1 MSAFGSKSGHD
12 KNALQRP
19 LLTQSGHRR
28 APFCPLPACQFDPLR
43 CVVMSLGG
51 RQMRRRD
58 FITLFGAAAAI
69 WPLGT
74 RAQQPTMPV
83 VAFFRSTPA
92 KPFTHIVA
100 AFRQG
105 LNETGFV
112 EGQNVTIEQRWGDN
126 QLDQLPALAA
136 DLVRRQPAV
145 VVGNAP
151 AVEAVRSAA
160 ATIPIVFVIGGDPVA
175 EGLVT
180 SLSRPGG
187 NLTGVTFFGNRLSAK
202 RVEMLHELIPGTS
215 VIAILVDPTFPEAV
229 AELREVEEAAGTI
242 GQKIVPLNASNE
254 REIDA
259 AFASIAQ
266 AGAGALVVMGGP
278 FFTSKIQMLVA
289 LSARYAIPAIY
300 DLRDYVAVGG
310 LISYGASF
318 TDAYR
323 QAGVYAGRILKGSKP
338 SELPVLQ
345 PTTFELAI
353 NRKTARILGLN
364 VPQSLIARADEV
376 IE

>member
-1 MSAFGSKSGHD
+1 
-12 KNALQRP
+12 
-19 LLTQSGHRR
+19 
-28 APFCPLPACQFDPLR
+28 
-43 CVVMSLGG
+43 
-51 RQMRRRD
+51 MRRRN
-58 FITLFGAAAAI
+58 FIRLIGSLVVARPFVA
-69 WPLGT
+69 
-74 RAQQPTMPV
+74 RAQQPAIPV
-83 VAFFRSTPA
+83 IGFFRSTPA
-92 KPFTHIVA
+92 EPFTHIFA
-100 AFRQG
+100 AFRRG

-112 EGQNVTIEQRWGDN
+112 DGQNVAIEQRWGDN

-136 DLVRRQPAV
+136 DLVRRQPSV
-145 VVGNAP
+145 IVGNGP

-160 ATIPIVFVIGGDPVA
+160 ATIPIVFVIGGDPVSA
-175 EGLVT
+175 GLVT

-187 NLTGVTFFGNRLSAK
+187 NLTGVTFFGNRLGAK
-202 RVEMLHELIPGTS
+202 RVEMLHELIPRTS
-215 VIAILVDPTFPEAV
+215 VVATLTDSTFPEAV
-229 AELREVEEAAGTI
+229 AELHEVEEASRTI
-242 GQKIVPLNASNE
+242 GQKIMPVNASNE

-259 AFASIAQ
+259 AFASMAQ

-278 FFTSKIQMLVA
+278 FFTSKSQMLVELA
-289 LSARYAIPAIY
+289 ARYALPAIY

-310 LISYGASF
+310 LISYSASF

-323 QAGVYAGRILKGSKP
+323 QAGAYAGRILKGAKP

-353 NRKTARILGLN
+353 NRKTARRLGLN